1 MRPMKTHHRSTPAE
15 RRESVRQDIVTG
27 WYNNAEICLRRGVS
41 SKTVTD
47 VRKSMGGAR

>member
-1 MRPMKTHHRSTPAE
+1 MRSMKTHHRSTPE
-15 RRESVRQDIVTG
+15 QRREGVRQDVLSG

-47 VRKSMGGAR
+47 VRKSIGGAR